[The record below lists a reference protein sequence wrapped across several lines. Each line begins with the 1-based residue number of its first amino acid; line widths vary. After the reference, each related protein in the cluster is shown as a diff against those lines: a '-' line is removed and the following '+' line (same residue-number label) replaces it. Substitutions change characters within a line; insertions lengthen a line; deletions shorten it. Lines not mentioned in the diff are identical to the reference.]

1 MNPTFRNCFR
11 CGLDFRCEEN
21 ERICPSCTI
30 FARLNRKPRSTKIT
44 VREQQVIDLVA
55 EGKLNKE
62 ISYTLHLSE
71 GTVKEYLHKIFRKV
85 GVTNRTELA
94 VWEHKKRATAIPAA

>member
-1 MNPTFRNCFR
+1 MNPTRNCFR
-11 CGLDFRCEEN
+11 CGLDFSCEGN
-21 ERICPSCTI
+21 ERICPSCAV
-30 FARLNRKPRSTKIT
+30 FAHLQARPKSKTLT

-62 ISYTLHLSE
+62 IGHILHLSE
-71 GTVKEYLHKIFRKV
+71 GTIKEYLHKIFRKV

-94 VWEHKKRATAIPAA
+94 IWAHKQPKNSAV